1 MFELPIVDIQ
11 FASTHDHLPSAH
23 ALEACVR
30 HVLHVL
36 DRADVEL
43 TIRLVD
49 EEEMTHLN
57 TVYRGKFG
65 PTNVLSFPAEEMDE
79 LDVPLLGDI
88 VICADVVYQEAFDQG
103 KSLDAHWA
111 HMVVHGLLHLLGYDH
126 QCHQEAQQME
136 AQERSLLADLGFKD
150 PYE

>member
-11 FASTHDHLPSAH
+11 FASAHDHLPSAH
-23 ALEACVR
+23 ALEAWVM

-49 EEEMTHLN
+49 EEEMTRLN
-57 TVYRGKFG
+57 TIYRGKFG
-65 PTNVLSFPAEEMDE
+65 PTNVLSFPAEEVDE
-79 LDVPLLGDI
+79 WDIPLLGDI
-88 VICADVVYQEAFDQG
+88 VICADVVYQESFDQG